1 MTYKEFKEQGY
12 TIEALEHATV
22 YSEVTINES
31 GIYDF
36 KQVDLDVGEP
46 MLYRIISNDSND
58 EHAYEEFSDMEDVQD
73 YIKNE
78 M

>member
-12 TIEALEHATV
+12 TIESLEHATV
-22 YSEVTINES
+22 YCELTINEL
-31 GIYDF
+31 GIFDY
-36 KQVDLDVGEP
+36 KQVDLDVGELI
-46 MLYRIISNDSND
+46 LYRIVSSVGGDD
-58 EHAYEEFSDMEDVQD
+58 HDYQEFSNMEEVQD